1 MPYIKINNVA
11 ELRDKLADVIAASGP
26 VICEVMC
33 PENQE
38 IIPAV
43 SAVKNDDG
51 SMTSK
56 PIEDMYP
63 FLERDEFLNEMMV
76 KPV

>member
-1 MPYIKINNVA
+1 LPYVKINNVA
-11 ELRDKLADVIAASGP
+11 ELREKLADVIAASGP

-43 SAVKNDDG
+43 SAVKNKDG

-56 PIEDMYP
+56 PMEDMYP
-63 FLERDEFLNEMMV
+63 FLDRNEFLDEMLI
-76 KPV
+76 KPI

>member
-1 MPYIKINNVA
+1 MKINNVS
-11 ELRDKLADVIAASGP
+11 ELRKKLSRIIHSKGP
-26 VICEVMC
+26 VVCEVIC
-33 PENQE
+33 PEFQE

-43 SAVKNDDG
+43 SAVKNADG

-63 FLERDEFLNEMMV
+63 YLERKEFYEEMIN
-76 KPV
+76 KPL

>member
-1 MPYIKINNVA
+1 
-11 ELRDKLADVIAASGP
+11 VI
-26 VICEVMC
+26 C

-43 SAVKNDDG
+43 SAVKNKDG

-63 FLERDEFLNEMMV
+63 FLERDEFLNEMNI
-76 KPV
+76 KPI